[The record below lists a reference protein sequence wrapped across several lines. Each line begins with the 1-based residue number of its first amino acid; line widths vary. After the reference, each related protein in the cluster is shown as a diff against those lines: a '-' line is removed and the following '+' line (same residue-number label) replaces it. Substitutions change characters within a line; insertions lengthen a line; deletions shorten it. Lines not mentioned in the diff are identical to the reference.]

1 MSSDGFGVRL
11 TQRGRTGDRNPSL
24 RIIGK
29 EGVASDRQEPRITS
43 RVNPEQEYLE
53 DRWTEIGGNDHPEQT
68 PEAFTRDPM
77 VPSLAFQFPESNAA
91 RFPLRNYFAFV
102 SWRIAARRTS
112 SKRAAATQ
120 LD

>member
-11 TQRGRTGDRNPSL
+11 TQRKRNGDRNPSL
-24 RIIGK
+24 RIFGK

-77 VPSLAFQFPESNAA
+77 VPSLAFQREMLPDSPEKFCIYLLA
-91 RFPLRNYFAFV
+91 V
-102 SWRIAARRTS
+102 SS
-112 SKRAAATQ
+112 EKN
-120 LD
+120 

>member
-1 MSSDGFGVRL
+1 MSSDGFGVRFG
-11 TQRGRTGDRNPSL
+11 QRGRNGDRNPSL
-24 RIIGK
+24 GIFGK

-77 VPSLAFQFPESNAA
+77 VAIPGFPVSREQCCQIPLQILHLSLGG
-91 RFPLRNYFAFV
+91 
-102 SWRIAARRTS
+102 
-112 SKRAAATQ
+112 
-120 LD
+120 

>member
-1 MSSDGFGVRL
+1 MSSDGFGVRFG
-11 TQRGRTGDRNPSL
+11 QRERNGDRNPSL
-24 RIIGK
+24 RIFGK

-43 RVNPEQEYLE
+43 RVNPEHEYLE

-77 VPSLAFQFPESNAA
+77 VPSLAFQRAMLPDSLEN
-91 RFPLRNYFAFV
+91 FAFV
-102 SWRIAARRTS
+102 SCRLAARRTS